1 MIDFKGITQRTQL
14 YNFHSHTQFCDGRAA
29 MHDFVVAAIEQ
40 GFTDY
45 GFSPHSPAPIES
57 PCNIKLENVPLYLDE
72 FKRLKKEFEG
82 KINLYLSMEIDY
94 FNHEHGPSSKYYNG
108 LNLDYKIGSVHF
120 VPCGDTYVDTDG
132 NFNNF
137 KLKME
142 RYFDNDIRT
151 VVERFYARTL
161 QMIESKGF
169 DIIGHFDKIGQNAS
183 YFQPGIEEEEWYQ
196 KLVLKVIDA
205 IKDTG
210 LIAEINTKSLMEHN
224 RFFPNKR
231 YFGLLK
237 KYEIPV
243 VVNSDAH
250 YPERINAGRMEAIEL
265 YKL

>member
-1 MIDFKGITQRTQL
+1 MIDFKEITQRTQL
-14 YNFHSHTQFCDGRAA
+14 YNFHSHTQFCDGKAPMR
-29 MHDFVVAAIEQ
+29 DFVVAAIEQ

-57 PCNIKLENVPLYLDE
+57 PCNIKLENVPLYVNE
-72 FKRLKKEFEG
+72 FQCLKKEFGE

-94 FNHEHGPSSKYYNG
+94 FNDEFGPSNNYYDG

-120 VPCGDTYVDTDG
+120 VPCGDTFIDTDG

-142 RYFDNDIRT
+142 HYFDNDIKT
-151 VVERFYARTL
+151 VVELFYAQTL
-161 QMIESKGF
+161 QMIEHKGF
-169 DIIGHFDKIGQNAS
+169 DIIGHFDKIGQNAF
-183 YFQPGIEEEEWYQ
+183 YFQPGIEKEEWYK
-196 KLVLKVIDA
+196 KLVLRVIDA
-205 IKDTG
+205 IKDSGIT
-210 LIAEINTKSLMEHN
+210 AEINTKSLMEHH
-224 RFFPNKR
+224 RFFPNQR
-231 YFGLLK
+231 YFELLK

-265 YKL
+265 YYH